1 MARPRRSDETRLRLL
16 DEGVAAFLAH
26 GYHGAGLAEVLARHP
41 RLKAI
46 VAHMGTPEY
55 DDFLALAHRYP
66 NVGLDTTMAF
76 TDFVER
82 MSPYPRELLPQ
93 LTDLGLA
100 GKLYF
105 GSDFPNIPDEY
116 SHQLDSL
123 ERLGLGDDW
132 LRAVLWG
139 NASAL
144 FDQPGA

>member
-1 MARPRRSDETRLRLL
+1 VGGLL
-16 DEGVAAFLAH
+16 AE
-26 GYHGAGLAEVLARHP
+26 AGTPIITQAGSGPLPGSHTGPGPLAEVLARHP

-100 GKLYF
+100 GKVYF
-105 GSDFPNIPDEY
+105 GSDFPNIPYEY